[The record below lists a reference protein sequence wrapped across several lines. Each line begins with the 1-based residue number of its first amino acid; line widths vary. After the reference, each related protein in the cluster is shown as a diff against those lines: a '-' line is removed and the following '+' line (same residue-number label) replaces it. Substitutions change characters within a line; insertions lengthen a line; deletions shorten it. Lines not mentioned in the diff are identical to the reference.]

1 MIKRIDENNVMSEAI
16 KQHRNGFFKKAKD
29 LYRAILTQNPR
40 NADAIFRLGTMALQ
54 FQQYDKAVSYINQA
68 IILSPKISSMYINL
82 GAAYI
87 QLNQHEEAILAYDKA
102 LNLDPNNPNAYFNKG
117 RALQTLDRPLK
128 TNQNSSSCTTWR
140 LLQITGARECY
151 KRAIEINSKEPD
163 TWVNLGVVE
172 HELGDHISAL
182 NAFEMAA
189 RIDPE
194 CAAAYANS
202 AAVLFDKGL
211 HEISQIL
218 MDKAISLQPDNVDY
232 KYRLSLFMLSS
243 ERLEKGWKYFDTR
256 FEAEE
261 KAKAALRAVPP
272 EYWKGGSLKNK
283 KLLLWTEQGL
293 GEELLGLGILSDL
306 INTGASIHLQCSKR
320 MLPIVKENFPTLNVS
335 SWGKHRQTVDQE
347 LPPFVFQCQA
357 LSAMKY
363 LYSNT
368 DAIRRDQPY
377 IVADPVLANE
387 YRQRYIEKA
396 RGKKIIGISWR
407 SGNQK
412 IGEAK
417 SIPIEAWKPI
427 LETKGVLFV
436 NLQYGDCTEDIKNI
450 KNRLGVDIFVD
461 KEIDPLGNL
470 APVFAQIAA
479 TDLVLSVSN
488 SNIHIAGSMGVSA
501 WSIIPASKGRLWFW
515 FTERT
520 DSPWYPSVK
529 LFRQTS
535 SVGAHK
541 EWWSE
546 PVDAIASSLS
556 KWLNSRAKEPS
567 P

>member
-1 MIKRIDENNVMSEAI
+1 MIKKIDENNVMSEAI
-16 KQHRNGFFKKAKD
+16 KQHRNGFFKEAKD
-29 LYRAILTQNPR
+29 LYRSILTQNPR

-102 LNLDPNNPNAYFNKG
+102 LNLDPNNSNAYFNKG

-128 TNQNSSSCTTWR
+128 TNQNSSSFTTWR
-140 LLQITGARECY
+140 LLQITDARECY

-256 FEAEE
+256 FKAEE
-261 KAKAALRAVPP
+261 KARAALRAVPP

-320 MLPIVKENFPTLNVS
+320 MLPIVKENFPTLNAS

-347 LPPFVFQCQA
+347 SPPFVLQCQA

-377 IVADPVLANE
+377 IMADPVLANE
-387 YRQRYIEKA
+387 YRQRYLEKA

-407 SGNQK
+407 SGNQV

-436 NLQYGDCTEDIKNI
+436 NLQYGDCTEDIQNI